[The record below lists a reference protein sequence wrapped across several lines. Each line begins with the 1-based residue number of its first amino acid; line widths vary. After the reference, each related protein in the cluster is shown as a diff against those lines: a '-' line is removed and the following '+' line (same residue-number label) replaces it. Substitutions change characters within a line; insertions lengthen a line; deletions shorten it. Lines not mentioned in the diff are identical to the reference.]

1 MRDQTTIFT
10 RETFHFFRDLG
21 KNNKK
26 AWMDKNRERYQRTV
40 VQPFRLLLE
49 ELTPA
54 VLELDG
60 GFDVSGRTGRNFSR
74 INRDIRF
81 AKDKTPYKAQMYLK
95 FELPSLGDREG
106 GQLYVGLNREVVTV
120 GFRVY
125 AGANRRDSALARLAE
140 PRILEHPNWVR
151 EQQKRLGKRYESYW
165 YRMEKGEWTKQEG
178 WPTETEAWKRILAW
192 IVRQKLPPAA
202 ATERK
207 FPHRV
212 AQAFH
217 QLYPLLKFSSV
228 PD

>member
-1 MRDQTTIFT
+1 MNDRKPIFT
-10 RETFHFFRDLG
+10 RETFQFFRDLR

-26 AWMDKNRERYQRTV
+26 AWMDRNRERYQRAV

-54 VLELDG
+54 ILELDER
-60 GFDVSGRTGRNFSR
+60 FDVSGRTGRNFSR

-106 GQLYVGLNREVVTV
+106 GQLYVGLTEAVVTV

-125 AGANRRDSALARLAE
+125 AGAKRRDSVLARVAE
-140 PRILEHPNWVR
+140 PRVAEHPNWVA
-151 EQQKRLGKRYESYW
+151 EQRKRLGKRFESYW
-165 YRMEKGEWTKQEG
+165 YRTEKGEWTKQEG
-178 WPTETEAWKRILAW
+178 WPTETETWKRILAW

-207 FPHRV
+207 FPDRV
-212 AQAFH
+212 AQVFRE
-217 QLYPLLKFSSV
+217 LYPLLKFSSV
-228 PD
+228 AD